1 MKMSH
6 WMLSTL
12 AAMSLMAGVHAAEAP
27 AKQETTTCAQA
38 CEKACAK
45 GCACEKACAEA
56 CKQKAK
62 DAKACKMDKATGCA
76 QGACGATAGTAAA
89 ACPAK

>member
-6 WMLSTL
+6 WMLSTF
-12 AAMSLMAGVHAAEAP
+12 AAMSLMAGVNAAEAP
-27 AKQETTTCAQA
+27 ARQEAATTCTQT

-45 GCACEKACAEA
+45 TCACEKACAEA
-56 CKQKAK
+56 CKMGDKAK
-62 DAKACKMDKATGCA
+62 ATKAKGCA
-76 QGACGATAGTAAA
+76 QGACGAMAGKAAA

>member
-27 AKQETTTCAQA
+27 AKQEAATT

-45 GCACEKACAEA
+45 TCACEKACAEA
-56 CKQKAK
+56 CKQKAEDTK
-62 DAKACKMDKATGCA
+62 ACKQKAEDTKACKMD
-76 QGACGATAGTAAA
+76 AA

>member
-27 AKQETTTCAQA
+27 AKQETAAACAKT

-45 GCACEKACAEA
+45 TCACEKACAEA
-56 CKQKAK
+56 CKTAEKAK
-62 DAKACKMDKATGCA
+62 GEKAKACAK
-76 QGACGATAGTAAA
+76 GACGAMAEKAAA